1 MLTIFTCSFFSLI
14 LVIFPAASQQQSA
27 GQTGQESQPAP
38 FRCAQPI
45 SEQNVII
52 REAEREHY
60 TTRRVQFIGN
70 TYTRDM
76 VLRRR
81 IIIGLQEGEL
91 FTRRNLVRSLR
102 NVSRLKIIYP
112 VSQKDIEM
120 QLNRSEKT
128 VDMIICFKEREKNT
142 AENAPANKAL
152 QLTVR

>member
-1 MLTIFTCSFFSLI
+1 
-14 LVIFPAASQQQSA
+14 
-27 GQTGQESQPAP
+27 
-38 FRCAQPI
+38 
-45 SEQNVII
+45 
-52 REAEREHY
+52 
-60 TTRRVQFIGN
+60 
-70 TYTRDM
+70 M

>member
-1 MLTIFTCSFFSLI
+1 MLTILTCWFFTLI
-14 LVIFPAASQQQSA
+14 LVIFSPVSQKQSTA
-27 GQTGQESQPAP
+27 QTSQESQPAP

-45 SEQNVII
+45 SEQNAII

-60 TTRRVQFIGN
+60 TTRRVEFIGN
-70 TYTRDM
+70 TWTRDI

-112 VSQKDIEM
+112 VNQKDVEM

-128 VDMIICFKEREKNT
+128 VDMIICFKERERHSRKR
-142 AENAPANKAL
+142 AS
-152 QLTVR
+152 